1 VPDAAVVVAHVPLH
15 GRQVEDGDE
24 PAVRLAQRADLL
36 GEEREK
42 FPLEPVPCV

>member
-1 VPDAAVVVAHVPLH
+1 VPDAAVVVEYVPLH
-15 GRQVEDGDE
+15 GCQVEDGDE